1 MINLLFKKCIVMLC
15 MSAEKKSRKSTVMR
29 NLDCLKGESFLILH
43 TTALFNFVLQQ
54 AILSKY
60 FQFWLMITP
69 TKSTFRIQLFGHS
82 ARGSRHK
89 FSHLNHQPLYILYG
103 PLEDG

>member
-15 MSAEKKSRKSTVMR
+15 MSAEKKSRKSTVMG

-54 AILSKY
+54 AI
-60 FQFWLMITP
+60 
-69 TKSTFRIQLFGHS
+69 
-82 ARGSRHK
+82 
-89 FSHLNHQPLYILYG
+89 
-103 PLEDG
+103 

>member
-1 MINLLFKKCIVMLC
+1 MLC

-54 AILSKY
+54 AI
-60 FQFWLMITP
+60 
-69 TKSTFRIQLFGHS
+69 
-82 ARGSRHK
+82 
-89 FSHLNHQPLYILYG
+89 
-103 PLEDG
+103 